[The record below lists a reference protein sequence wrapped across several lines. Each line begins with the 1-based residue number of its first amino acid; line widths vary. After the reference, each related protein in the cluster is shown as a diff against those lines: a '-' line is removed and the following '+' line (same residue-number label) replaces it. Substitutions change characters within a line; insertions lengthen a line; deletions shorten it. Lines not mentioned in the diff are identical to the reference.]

1 MSEEKSKAKVFAVVT
16 DEFARAVKW
25 AAKLTAAGKDNSLI
39 AIHIK
44 DGTLVMSSYNGINS
58 SKSKSDVTQKFDG
71 ELDFSIN
78 GAMLSNAI
86 KSIKDSELTCSVDGR
101 TLVIKSSKARFALPI
116 TMPRNKLVLPPLPP
130 AVGNVDAKE
139 FKTLLN
145 HAISMTSDDV
155 STPVLMTVHVE
166 FNPQNSEIMLMA
178 TDRYKLVVRKLK
190 YTPANTSTEAEPFG
204 VDVEARSFKTLL
216 ADLNDEDELTLY
228 ASSTNDNRQL
238 GIATSTQIG
247 MVSLKDVKP
256 LNFAQFLTL
265 SHSYH
270 VVLKRSDLT
279 QAIALTKPLIEGTLK
294 GADIVINSSSM
305 SLASPMTDIDIDIVS
320 SDFEEE
326 VEIHMNLDYLTPLLS
341 AGRSE
346 FVGFNVE
353 NAGKPIIIQEMKD
366 KDTVNNDF
374 FSLVM
379 PVRKPGT

>member
-25 AAKLTAAGKDNSLI
+25 VAKLTAQGKDNTLI

-71 ELDFSIN
+71 ELEFSIN
-78 GAMLSNAI
+78 GSMLTNAI
-86 KSIKDSELTCSVDGR
+86 KSIKDSELTFSVDGR
-101 TLVIKSSKARFALPI
+101 TLTMKSSKARFVLPI

-130 AVGNVDAKE
+130 SVGKVDAKE

-190 YTPANTSTEAEPFG
+190 YTPSNDSTEDEKFG

-238 GIATSTQIG
+238 GIATTTQIG

-279 QAIALTKPLIEGTLK
+279 QAIALTKPLIEGSLK
-294 GADIVINSSSM
+294 GADLVINSSSM

-326 VEIHMNLDYLTPLLS
+326 IEIHMNLDYLTPLLS

-346 FVGFNVE
+346 YVGFNVE